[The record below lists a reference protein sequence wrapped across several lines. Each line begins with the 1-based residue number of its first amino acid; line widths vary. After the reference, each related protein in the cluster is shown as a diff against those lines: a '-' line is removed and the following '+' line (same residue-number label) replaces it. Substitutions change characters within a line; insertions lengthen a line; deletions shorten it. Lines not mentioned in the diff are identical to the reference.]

1 MDNGLYAVHFRAAGD
16 EGTGVVTITDGSV
29 NGGDRSH
36 YYQGKLEQNGQETR
50 ATLAVSQY
58 NPAFDSIF
66 GSAGNFEVEVSGP
79 SNEKGFELTGNIKGN
94 PGQKVDISGHYLKP
108 LV

>member
-16 EGTGVVTITDGSV
+16 EGTGVVAITDGSV

-36 YYQGKLEQNGQETR
+36 YYQGRLEQNGQETW
-50 ATLAVSQY
+50 ATLTVSQY
-58 NPAFDSIF
+58 NPAYDSIF
-66 GSAGNFEVEVSGP
+66 GTAGNFEVEVSGP
-79 SNEKGFELTGNIKGN
+79 SNDKGFELTGNIKGS